1 MGIGSKDTVDVVVV
15 DVDVDVDE
23 DEDVVTE
30 VVTEVV
36 VVVAEDVVVVAEDV
50 VTEVVVKD
58 VAVAVGVGVGV
69 GVDVDVVV
77 KVEEDDSVTSSPD
90 TNTDEYIINT
100 HGIKIILDVV
110 LVANNCV
117 ISVV

>member
-1 MGIGSKDTVDVVVV
+1 MGIGSKDTVDVVVVDV

-58 VAVAVGVGVGV
+58 VAVGVGVGV

-100 HGIKIILDVV
+100 HSIKIILDVV